1 MSFCTVINC
10 MDGRVQLPVFTH
22 LQKRFDVRYVD
33 TVTDAGPVRL
43 LAGTPETNAARSM
56 FRRVQVSVESHGS
69 TQIAVVAHHDCAGN
83 PVEKSQQI
91 EQLRS
96 AVETVSRRFPDCEV
110 IGLWVDA
117 DWSVT
122 EAVAAP

>member
-22 LQKRFDVRYVD
+22 LQKRFDVSYVD

-43 LAGTPETNAARSM
+43 LASSPETNAAQSIH
-56 FRRVQVSVESHGS
+56 RRVQVSIDAHES
-69 TQIAVVAHHDCAGN
+69 TQIAVVAHDDCAGN
-83 PVEKSQQI
+83 PVEKSRQI
-91 EQLRS
+91 EQLRA
-96 AVETVSRRFPDCEV
+96 AVAAVAKRHPNLEV

-117 DWSVT
+117 RGVVSEEVG
-122 EAVAAP
+122 